1 MPVELTMH
9 YILREPP
16 VPGRLR
22 YRDILFSLTSA
33 EVTAIAEKELAYRRR
48 MRNEEALAS
57 QEGGQDAKKVR
68 NGAAGRREWC
78 EGLDKDEVALLNDLA
93 KSPSYVVR
101 TLTAQFT
108 KDVGEAAEFLRDRA
122 FAVRKA
128 ILENTDMLGAL
139 LEEDRHHYA
148 IWDALADDMGLQAVA
163 RSQLPKLNA
172 SAAPVLAGMLCNIE
186 RERMAAASRRAQMHL
201 LISKE
206 QADGSADLEN
216 GDSID
221 LTLWAPEALAM
232 GVRLIFE
239 SFAQNQPGR
248 ILWGWKKMVKPDSP
262 DCVTNLCE
270 FFLFASDPA
279 IRAEAAKWVSS
290 DAGWI
295 WDWYAWDQEASV
307 QRNLRSLRI
316 WYSSAERLKNDP
328 ERLIARMDRIV
339 ETWFDHG
346 AEFFFDGPR
355 SGGAPRGDAEDR
367 RKAQA
372 IA

>member
-1 MPVELTMH
+1 MPVELTMR

-22 YRDILFSLTSA
+22 YRGILISLTSA
-33 EVTAIAEKELAYRRR
+33 EVTAIAEKELTYRRR
-48 MRNEEALAS
+48 MRGEEDLAS

-101 TLTAQFT
+101 TLIAQFT

-139 LEEDRHHYA
+139 LKEDWHHYA

-186 RERMAAASRRAQMHL
+186 RERMAAASRRSQMHL
-201 LISKE
+201 LISTE

-239 SFAQNQPGR
+239 SFAANQPGR
-248 ILWGWKKMVKPDSP
+248 IRWGVEE
-262 DCVTNLCE
+262 NG
-270 FFLFASDPA
+270 
-279 IRAEAAKWVSS
+279 EARQS
-290 DAGWI
+290 GL
-295 WDWYAWDQEASV
+295 
-307 QRNLRSLRI
+307 RNEPLRVLSLRLRSRH
-316 WYSSAERLKNDP
+316 SC
-328 ERLIARMDRIV
+328 
-339 ETWFDHG
+339 
-346 AEFFFDGPR
+346 
-355 SGGAPRGDAEDR
+355 GGCEVGV
-367 RKAQA
+367 
-372 IA
+372 I